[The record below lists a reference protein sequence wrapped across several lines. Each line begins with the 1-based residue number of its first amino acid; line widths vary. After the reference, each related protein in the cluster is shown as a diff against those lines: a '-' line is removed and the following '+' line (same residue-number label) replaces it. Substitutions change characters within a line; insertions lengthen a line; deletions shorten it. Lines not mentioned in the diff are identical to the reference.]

1 MADSPNIEW
10 IIYGGS
16 TLLNAA
22 VAAWTW
28 FSNRDSADSR
38 DVENLR
44 ERITTIEETVRHLP
58 DAETVSQIAGDMRE
72 LRATMEAVRQSI
84 VPLTAA
90 VDRINTY
97 LLNNK

>member
-1 MADSPNIEW
+1 MAETPNIEW
-10 IIYGGS
+10 IVYGGS
-16 TLLNAA
+16 ALLN
-22 VAAWTW
+22 VGLAAWTW
-28 FSNRDSADSR
+28 LVRRDAVNTH
-38 DVENLR
+38 DVEDLR
-44 ERITTIEETVRHLP
+44 GRITKLEETVRHLP
-58 DAETVSQIAGDMRE
+58 DAETVAQIAGDMRE